1 MRITESA
8 LRQIIREEILN
19 EVPLDFA
26 GNYEVP
32 PDEGD
37 SPTYTRSARKA
48 IGYAGLKKKA
58 YALNAKVM
66 FQDTQDSWAIIALSD
81 TRFAERTI
89 KKPEF
94 KKWLSAQEG
103 ITPKTRILVVAG
115 GHPDAG
121 DFKSVRWAVGHDIIG
136 HTLENFTRAIS
147 ASRNLSFFSAIRE
160 FEEQF
165 SSSWKDSYNVSIEE
179 VVEKAVWT
187 SMSRDLRTGGAGDI
201 LPDVLF
207 AIFRGKLNKDTA
219 IQASIAAIEKKIPAN
234 EREPGDPETW
244 ARTVV
249 DHYFQSVENW
259 IASIRP
265 GISLLVDPFG
275 PIIYTQERPAE
286 VGLPNYDK
294 ELPF

>member
-37 SPTYTRSARKA
+37 SWTYTRSKRKA
-48 IGYAGLKKKA
+48 IGHAGLKNQA

-66 FQDTQDSWAIIALSD
+66 FQDTQHSWAIIALSD
-81 TRFAERTI
+81 TRFAEKTI

-94 KKWLSAQEG
+94 KQWLSAQEG
-103 ITPKTRILVVAG
+103 ITPKTKILVVAG
-115 GHPDAG
+115 GHPDPS

-136 HTLENFTRAIS
+136 HTLANASDSTRPNI
-147 ASRNLSFFSAIRE
+147 
-160 FEEQF
+160 
-165 SSSWKDSYNVSIEE
+165 WKTIDSTERDSYDVDIDE
-179 VVEKAVWT
+179 VVEKAVWS
-187 SMSRDLRTGGAGDI
+187 SMSRDLKVGKIDDA
-201 LPDVLF
+201 LPDILF
-207 AIFRGKLNKDTA
+207 AIFRGKLNEDSKEAMLKAA
-219 IQASIAAIEKKIPAN
+219 IIAIEKIIPAN
-234 EREPGDPETW
+234 EREPGDSNTW
-244 ARTVV
+244 AEMIVE
-249 DHYFQSVENW
+249 HYFQTVENW
-259 IASIRP
+259 IASIKP
-265 GISLLVDPFG
+265 GIPLLVDPFG

>member
-8 LRQIIREEILN
+8 LRKIIREEILN
-19 EVPLDFA
+19 EIPLDFA

-37 SPTYTRSARKA
+37 SPTYTRSAPRA

-66 FQDTQDSWAIIALSD
+66 FQDTQNSWAIVSLSD

-89 KKPEF
+89 KKTEF
-94 KKWLSAQEG
+94 KLWLKEQG
-103 ITPKTRILVVAG
+103 ITPETKILVVAG
-115 GHPDAG
+115 RHPDPG

-136 HTLENFTRAIS
+136 HTLENFTQHVLVARYA
-147 ASRNLSFFSAIRE
+147 LL
-160 FEEQF
+160 
-165 SSSWKDSYNVSIEE
+165 IEKI
-179 VVEKAVWT
+179 VEKAVWS
-187 SMSRDLRTGGAGDI
+187 SMSRDLRTGGADDI

-219 IQASIAAIEKKIPAN
+219 IQAATVAIEKRISDN
-234 EREPGDPETW
+234 EREPGDSETW

-249 DHYFQSVENW
+249 DNYFQSVNDW
-259 IASIRP
+259 VASVRP
-265 GISLLVDPFG
+265 GIPLLVDPFG
-275 PIIYTQERPAE
+275 PIIYTQERPEEA
-286 VGLPNYDK
+286 GLPNYDK

>member
-1 MRITESA
+1 
-8 LRQIIREEILN
+8 
-19 EVPLDFA
+19 
-26 GNYEVP
+26 
-32 PDEGD
+32 
-37 SPTYTRSARKA
+37 
-48 IGYAGLKKKA
+48 
-58 YALNAKVM
+58 M

-121 DFKSVRWAVGHDIIG
+121 DFKSVRWAVGHDVIG
-136 HTLENFTRAIS
+136 HTLENFTRTIS

-165 SSSWKDSYNVSIEE
+165 SSSWKDSYSTGIEGI
-179 VVEKAVWT
+179 VEKAVWT

-249 DHYFQSVENW
+249 DHYFQSVESW